1 MIEYPRRF
9 RPIPH
14 VALGILAALL
24 SMAAQ
29 PLAAA
34 TDIFEV
40 ADVKVDVTAKTAAAA
55 REKALADGQAT
66 AFRLL
71 MERLVLVDDVNRLPT
86 QSTTEVAPLV
96 RDFSVANEK
105 VSTVRYLASLTF
117 RFKAD
122 EVRRFLIGW
131 RLPFAETRSKPVLV
145 LPVYQAQGALL
156 LWDDPN
162 PWRHAWSVLPQKD
175 SLVPLAL
182 PAGDLTDIATIGAE
196 QAVRGDQQR
205 LAAVA
210 LRYRT
215 DSTLVALATLG
226 LSARSS
232 GPSLDVFVTRHGGG
246 DQTFVRSYAAGQTES
261 VDTLL
266 LRAAS
271 DIARQI
277 KNTWKRENLL
287 QFGQDAILA
296 ATIPVSSLGHWL
308 EIRKRLG
315 LVAVIRKIE
324 LVLMSRDEV
333 RVNLHYIGETEQLT
347 VALKQADLI
356 LDEQSGSF
364 MLGLRGSAP
373 IAKTGVSRQ

>member
-1 MIEYPRRF
+1 MTEYPRRF
-9 RPIPH
+9 LRIPH

-24 SMAAQ
+24 IMAAQ

-40 ADVKVDVTAKTAAAA
+40 KDVKVDVTAKTAAAA
-55 REKALADGQAT
+55 REKALADGQSA
-66 AFRLL
+66 AFRQL
-71 MERLVLVDDVNRLPT
+71 MERLVLVDDVNRLPKL
-86 QSTTEVAPLV
+86 SAAEAAPLV

-122 EVRRFLIGW
+122 EVRQFLIDR
-131 RLPFAETRSKPVLV
+131 RLPFAETRSKPVLI

-162 PWRHAWSVLPQKD
+162 PWRHAWTVQPHND

-196 QAVRGDQQR
+196 QAVKGDQQR

-215 DSTLVALATLG
+215 DSTLVALATLS
-226 LSARSS
+226 LSARSN
-232 GPSLDVFVTRHGGG
+232 GPELDVFVTRHGGG
-246 DQTFVRSYAAGQTES
+246 DQTFVRSYAAGRTED
-261 VDTLL
+261 VDGL
-266 LRAAS
+266 LRRAAA

-287 QFGQDAILA
+287 QFGQDAVLPT
-296 ATIPVSSLGHWL
+296 TISVGHLGHWI

-315 LVAVIRKIE
+315 SVAVIRKIE
-324 LVLMSRDEV
+324 LVQMSRDEV
-333 RVNLHYIGETEQLT
+333 RVNLHYIGETDQLT

-356 LDEQSGSF
+356 LDQQGGTFMLSLSGS
-364 MLGLRGSAP
+364 SP